1 MMPVAVV
8 GSVALDTVETPHGC
22 REGLLGGSATFFAA
36 AARFFAPVRVVG
48 AVGDDFPATDERLLH
63 ELGVDT
69 ALLDRRPGR
78 TYAWHGRYGS
88 DYANATT
95 IARDTGVFEDYSPQL
110 PAAPELGALFL
121 GAIAPP
127 LQQHVLESW
136 PDIPLVALDTREAWI
151 EEARIDVLSLSA
163 RVDWLI
169 VNVFELAALTG
180 HEAMEPGVQEL
191 FGRGVRGIVVKRG
204 AEGATLFCDGRML
217 SVPAFRT
224 RVVDPTGAG
233 DAFAGGFVATIAS
246 AHDGDRV
253 SALAQGLRRGAALA
267 SVTVEG
273 FGLEALAAVE
283 RAEIEARAAA
293 IEVKAEPFGPCASR
307 S

>member
-1 MMPVAVV
+1 VMPVAVI
-8 GSVALDTVETPHGC
+8 GSVALDTVETPHGI

-48 AVGDDFPATDERLLH
+48 VVGDDFRPEDERLLH

-78 TYAWHGRYGS
+78 TYAWHGRYGP

-95 IARDTGVFEDYSPQL
+95 ISRDTGVFENYSPQL
-110 PAAPELGALFL
+110 PAEPELGALFL

-127 LQQHVLESW
+127 LQRHVLESW
-136 PDIPLVALDTREAWI
+136 PEIPLAALDTREAWI
-151 EEARIDVLSLSA
+151 EEARSDVLELSA

-169 VNVFELAALTG
+169 VNVFELAALTRLETM
-180 HEAMEPGVQEL
+180 EAGVQEL
-191 FGRGVRGIVVKRG
+191 FRRGVRGLVVKRG
-204 AEGATLFCDGRML
+204 AEGATLFCGETRL
-217 SVPAFRT
+217 SVPAYRT

-233 DAFAGGFVATIAS
+233 DAFAGGFVATIAH
-246 AHDGDRV
+246 APDADG
-253 SALAQGLRRGAALA
+253 ANLLAEGLRRGGALA

-273 FGLEALAAVE
+273 FGLEALATVE
-283 RAEIEARAAA
+283 RAELDARANA
-293 IEVKAEPFGPCASR
+293 IEVRVEPFQPCA
-307 S
+307 